1 MRRPL
6 VGLVLLTA
14 CGSDVTGGM
23 DIDDPPPP
31 PVLTTWYQDVAPIVA
46 TRCMGCHRDGGLA
59 PFSLETYDDAVAF
72 GLQMLAAVED
82 GVMPPWSATTATDC
96 APTRAWKHDPRLS
109 AGELDTLRA
118 WIDDNRPAG
127 DFVDIIPGNP
137 DQLAGVTHPLLP
149 VEPFVTTGTT
159 DQFKCFAL
167 DPGIT
172 TDHFLTGWDVVPGNR
187 AVVHHVVIMTL
198 PADLLVAA
206 RNADVI
212 GKPLDCAVIPMSA
225 AIGAWAPG
233 QGPTETPDGVA
244 AVIPANTGIL
254 MQIHYHPAGNDN
266 APDATAVNLRM
277 SETAPSKFYA
287 FGGWGNA
294 RTPPHLQPDPT
305 DIDGVIRFRIPA
317 NAPEHVETM
326 RFPIGGDGPRVPMF
340 IMQPHQHY
348 VGTRLELRIHRT
360 APPIGEPAD
369 ECLINS
375 DWNFDWQRTYQYDVP
390 IVELPTV
397 GPGDEIEVKC
407 TYNNTISNP
416 FVERALADQGLS
428 APIDVFIGEETT
440 DEMCLG
446 LVGLITEGL
455 PPPSAKPSPPALQL
469 VGNALIAK

>member
-1 MRRPL
+1 
-6 VGLVLLTA
+6 
-14 CGSDVTGGM
+14 
-23 DIDDPPPP
+23 
-31 PVLTTWYQDVAPIVA
+31 
-46 TRCMGCHRDGGLA
+46 
-59 PFSLETYDDAVAF
+59 
-72 GLQMLAAVED
+72 
-82 GVMPPWSATTATDC
+82 
-96 APTRAWKHDPRLS
+96 
-109 AGELDTLRA
+109 
-118 WIDDNRPAG
+118 
-127 DFVDIIPGNP
+127 
-137 DQLAGVTHPLLP
+137 LP

-206 RNADVI
+206 READVI
-212 GKPLDCAVIPMSA
+212 GKPLDCAVSMSLRSA
-225 AIGAWAPG
+225 RGHRA
-233 QGPTETPDGVA
+233 TETPDGVA
-244 AVIPANTGIL
+244 AVIPPTPASDAD
-254 MQIHYHPAGNDN
+254 HYHPAGNDN

-294 RTPPHLQPDPT
+294 RTAPHLQPGPN
-305 DIDGVIRFRIPA
+305 DIDGEIRFRIPPNVA
-317 NAPEHVETM
+317 DHVETM
-326 RFPIGGDGPRVPMF
+326 RFPIEAPAERVPMF
-340 IMQPHQHY
+340 IMQPHQH
-348 VGTRLELRIHRT
+348 VGTRPSADHR
-360 APPIGEPAD
+360 ADPPIGEPAD

-390 IVELPTV
+390 IAELPTV

-416 FVERALADQGLS
+416 FVERSLADQGLS